1 MLLYSYVARTD
12 THSFISNVFIYRFF
26 FKKKNPAWHKDLSNY
41 LKTAATEDKLGL
53 EASSAE
59 VLWGAQKTISASTSW
74 EAEDDGV
81 HLPLRCEI
89 KQSQGEGTEKRKWSK
104 ARVPLTHLN
113 S

>member
-1 MLLYSYVARTD
+1 MLLYLYVARTD

-59 VLWGAQKTISASTSW
+59 VLWGGAQKTISASTSGRRRMT
-74 EAEDDGV
+74 ECISHCDVKSEKLHKERG
-81 HLPLRCEI
+81 LR
-89 KQSQGEGTEKRKWSK
+89 KQSGVRQGYLS
-104 ARVPLTHLN
+104 PI
-113 S
+113 

>member
-59 VLWGAQKTISASTSW
+59 VLWGGPKRQSVHRLPGRQRMTECISHCDVKSNNHKERGLRKES
-74 EAEDDGV
+74 GV
-81 HLPLRCEI
+81 R
-89 KQSQGEGTEKRKWSK
+89 QGYLS
-104 ARVPLTHLN
+104 PI
-113 S
+113 